1 MPSKRL
7 ILGSPTFC
15 IDIAENNRSG
25 MFACAGE
32 RGKIFIANLMDDVT
46 CGMKLLKSFGNATRE
61 KAGGKLD
68 EKGFC
73 DIFWPRIFSYE
84 TPAIIYDFLMV
95 TQWMT

>member
-46 CGMKLLKSFGNATRE
+46 S
-61 KAGGKLD
+61 D
-68 EKGFC
+68 V
-73 DIFWPRIFSYE
+73 E
-84 TPAIIYDFLMV
+84 TI
-95 TQWMT
+95 